1 MNQVV
6 KFETIEFHG
15 KELKALSY
23 NGTPYVAMKPLV
35 ESMGLLWEGQRQRIQ
50 RDTVLNS
57 TTSSLKVV
65 AEDGKTREM
74 LCLPVD
80 MLNGWLFGINENQVN
95 PTIKEIILTYKREC
109 YRVLFEHFNKPQI
122 NPLSAKD
129 QYILGVVK
137 AKTEEER
144 LAVVRQYE
152 LDYVAPLEDKVVE
165 LTPKAEYH
173 DKVLRSDGLYTATEI
188 AKDLGMG
195 VQKFNK
201 WLETVNVQYKVNGSW
216 VLKAYYQDKGYTH
229 TYTGESESGCIY
241 NQTRWTEKGRE
252 FLYRLHQKKGVP
264 DD

>member
-95 PTIKEIILTYKREC
+95 PTI
-109 YRVLFEHFNKPQI
+109 
-122 NPLSAKD
+122 
-129 QYILGVVK
+129 
-137 AKTEEER
+137 EER
-144 LAVVRQYE
+144 CSR
-152 LDYVAPLEDKVVE
+152 
-165 LTPKAEYH
+165 
-173 DKVLRSDGLYTATEI
+173 
-188 AKDLGMG
+188 
-195 VQKFNK
+195 
-201 WLETVNVQYKVNGSW
+201 
-216 VLKAYYQDKGYTH
+216 
-229 TYTGESESGCIY
+229 
-241 NQTRWTEKGRE
+241 
-252 FLYRLHQKKGVP
+252 
-264 DD
+264 